1 MIASLRGSVEA
12 IGLDYVILN
21 VAGVGYL
28 VYAPRP
34 VLANLPAIGDELHLH
49 TYLVVREDS
58 LTLYGF
64 ASAQQR
70 ALFET
75 LLGVSGVGPKVAL
88 NLIGSVDP
96 DELRLVVANGDT
108 ARLARVPGIGK
119 KMSERLVLELRGKL
133 DLKTLPTAASTA
145 QTASSASVL
154 GVNSELKELL
164 INLGYSNAEA
174 TSAIAALPAD
184 APTELE
190 ERLRVVLR
198 YLGSA

>member
-12 IGLDYVILN
+12 IDLDYVILN

-28 VYAPRP
+28 VYAPKP
-34 VLANLPAIGDELHLH
+34 VLANLPALGDELHLH

-64 ASAQQR
+64 ASVQQR
-70 ALFET
+70 SLFET

-88 NLIGSVDP
+88 NLIGSVEP
-96 DELRLVVANGDT
+96 DELRLAVANSDT

-133 DLKTLPTAASTA
+133 DIKGMPSMASGPQAAS
-145 QTASSASVL
+145 SSGLLSV
-154 GVNSELKELL
+154 NAELAELL
-164 INLGYSNAEA
+164 VSLGYSTAEA
-174 TSAIAALPAD
+174 NSAIASLPAD
-184 APTELE
+184 APSDLE
-190 ERLRVVLR
+190 ERLRLVLR
-198 YLGSA
+198 QLGSA